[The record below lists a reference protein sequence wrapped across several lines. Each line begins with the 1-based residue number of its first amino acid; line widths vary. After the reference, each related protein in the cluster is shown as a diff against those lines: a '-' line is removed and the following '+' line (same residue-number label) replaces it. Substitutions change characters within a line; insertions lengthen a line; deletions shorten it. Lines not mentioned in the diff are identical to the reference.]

1 MKTKKVVKSDEKVE
15 IINEFCRLANRKI
28 SQLEQTQDA
37 LVVRRAEE
45 QLQQLK
51 EDRTEAGRG
60 AHGDYTGAHESTRE
74 HGERG
79 PEVTFQSSHSSLSA
93 VSSFLRA
100 APLHFS
106 SSALS
111 ECELYY

>member
-28 SQLEQTQDA
+28 SQFEQTQDA

-51 EDRTEAGRG
+51 EDRTEAGRA
-60 AHGDYTGAHESTRE
+60 AHGDYTGAHGEHTRAHESTRE
-74 HGERG
+74 HTGGMGSGDQR
-79 PEVTFQSSHSSLSA
+79 
-93 VSSFLRA
+93 
-100 APLHFS
+100 
-106 SSALS
+106 
-111 ECELYY
+111 

>member
-37 LVVRRAEE
+37 LVVRRAKE

-51 EDRTEAGRG
+51 EDRTEAERG
-60 AHGDYTGAHESTRE
+60 AHKSTRE
-74 HGERG
+74 HTGGTRGSTGGTREHTRAHEGHGERG
-79 PEVTFQSSHSSLSA
+79 PEVTFQS
-93 VSSFLRA
+93 
-100 APLHFS
+100 
-106 SSALS
+106 
-111 ECELYY
+111 